1 MITEACV
8 DGRHS
13 PLHSHL
19 WNVYEGALEVIILQQ
34 VFVLEV
40 LEVP

>member
-1 MITEACV
+1 MIREFCV

-13 PLHSHL
+13 PLHSDL
-19 WNVYEGALEVIILQQ
+19 WNVYEGALEVIIVQQ
-34 VFVLEV
+34 VFLLEV